1 MFSNT
6 NLRVAVIGAGITGI
20 TTAYFLSK
28 LGCCVSVYD
37 RHEYSAMETS
47 YANGGQLSAS
57 NSEVWNSWGNV
68 AKAIKWMVMADA
80 PLLLGA
86 KPSWHKATWFTEFLA
101 AIAKYEENTVATA
114 KLAISARQLL
124 RKMADEE
131 SIDFDCEDRGI
142 LHFYRTRE
150 EFEAA
155 SRVTQLLSYGGV
167 DRRAVTPDEM
177 KTIEPTLKGEF
188 FGGFFTAGDF
198 TGDIH
203 KFSQG
208 LAQACRRRGVMLNF
222 GVGVTEIKAAV
233 SSVRVATCSDTESTI
248 EEFDKIVICAGIH
261 SRTLGAALGDRLN
274 VYPVKG
280 YSITVQL
287 LDETDRRAAP
297 WTGLLDDS
305 AKIVTSRLGA
315 DRFRIAGTAEFNGP
329 NVDIRASR
337 IAPLLAW
344 CRKNFPEVSTRRY
357 EPWAGLRPMMP
368 NMLPVVGRGRHPR
381 VFYNTGHGHL
391 GWTLSAATADA
402 ISKLVAS

>member
-1 MFSNT
+1 MLSKT
-6 NLRVAVIGAGITGI
+6 NPRVAVVGAGITGI

-28 LGCCVSVYD
+28 LGCNVSVYD
-37 RHEYSAMETS
+37 RHDHSAMETS

-57 NSEVWNSWGNV
+57 NSEVWNSWANV
-68 AKAIKWMVMADA
+68 AKAVKWMVMADA

-86 KPSWHKATWFTEFLA
+86 RPSWHKATWFVEFLA
-101 AIAKYEENTVATA
+101 AIAKYEENTIATA
-114 KLAISARQLL
+114 KLAVSARQLL
-124 RKMADEE
+124 KDVAEE
-131 SIDFDCEDRGI
+131 EGIDFDCEEKGI
-142 LHFYRTRE
+142 LHFYRTRG

-155 SRVTQLLSYGGV
+155 SRVSQLLSYGGV
-167 DRRAVTPDEM
+167 DRRAVTPEEM
-177 KTIEPTLKGEF
+177 AAIEPTLKGEF

-208 LAQACRRRGVMLNF
+208 LAGACRRRGVALNF
-222 GVGVTEIKAAV
+222 GVGVTDIKPAV
-233 SSVRVATCSDTESTI
+233 SSVRVVTRSDADSAI
-248 EEFDKIVICAGIH
+248 EEFDKIIICAGIH

-287 LDETDRRAAP
+287 LDEKDRQAAP
-297 WTGLLDDS
+297 WTGLLDDA

-329 NVDIRASR
+329 NLDIRASR

-344 CRKNFPEVSTRRY
+344 CRKNFPEVSTRRF

-391 GWTLSAATADA
+391 GWTLSAATADV
-402 ISKLVAS
+402 ISTLAAS